1 MSQFKISTNIQ
12 LPDSLCR
19 FTKICLRNLKIN
31 NLKIKVYNIAYI
43 LDFNSLPYSTCSLL
57 SLSNI
62 SYDDLVG
69 LIDALRNKI
78 GEETFLKHLKIKFH
92 YSLFNNIN
100 IIDDMFRNYSFPK
113 SISYV
118 TIRFKNEF
126 STNEYSEL
134 MWKVINALANSEN
147 NPKELKVS
155 IKLYYD
161 ENDDPFSFH
170 NLKQYLTDCFDFE
183 NLNPNYLIL
192 YNFNFRKVKDNKE
205 IIVELN
211 KYQRDT
217 KLDAFIKLS
226 RAMDRNQKLELKFLM
241 PSCLR
246 IIRFITKF
254 EVYSNI
260 KIHFVFAKSR

>member
-12 LPDSLCR
+12 LPDSICR

-78 GEETFLKHLKIKFH
+78 GEETLLKHIKIKFH

-100 IIDDMFRNYSFPK
+100 LIDDMFRNYSFPK

-147 NPKELKVS
+147 NPKELKVT

-161 ENDDPFSFH
+161 ENADPS
-170 NLKQYLTDCFDFE
+170 
-183 NLNPNYLIL
+183 
-192 YNFNFRKVKDNKE
+192 
-205 IIVELN
+205 
-211 KYQRDT
+211 
-217 KLDAFIKLS
+217 
-226 RAMDRNQKLELKFLM
+226 
-241 PSCLR
+241 
-246 IIRFITKF
+246 
-254 EVYSNI
+254 
-260 KIHFVFAKSR
+260 